1 MNKLDASKYILL
13 RLCDWYFEVNPL
25 KRESKQNDLS
35 ILKVLKLIFL
45 LSPIEYN
52 GNKLLD
58 YQFEFEAWALG
69 PVEVDI
75 YNSKNLLNIDLV
87 HKKINYDQ
95 LKNSLDEID
104 IESNDKMFLNNI
116 VEILKSK
123 NKYLINLSATQLV
136 NLTHKYSSWITSYN
150 CTHSTSMEKDLIIK
164 EEKFYFI

>member
-25 KRESKQNDLS
+25 KKDNRENDLS

-45 LSPIEYN
+45 LSPIESN
-52 GNKLLD
+52 GDKLLD
-58 YQFEFEAWALG
+58 YKFEFEAWALG

-75 YNSKNLLNIDLV
+75 YNFKSSLYIDLV
-87 HKKINYDQ
+87 NKKVNYDQ
-95 LKNSLDEID
+95 LKDSLDEVV
-104 IESNDKMFLNNI
+104 IENRIFLDNI
-116 VEILKSK
+116 VNILKSK
-123 NKYLINLSATQLV
+123 NKHLINLSATQLV

-150 CTHSTSMEKDLIIK
+150 CDHSNSMQNDLIMR